1 MIYKMKANE
10 MIVDEMTIVKMMA
23 DRMTV
28 YEMAV

>member
-10 MIVDEMTIVKMMA
+10 MIVDEMTIGKVIA

-28 YEMAV
+28 YQMTV